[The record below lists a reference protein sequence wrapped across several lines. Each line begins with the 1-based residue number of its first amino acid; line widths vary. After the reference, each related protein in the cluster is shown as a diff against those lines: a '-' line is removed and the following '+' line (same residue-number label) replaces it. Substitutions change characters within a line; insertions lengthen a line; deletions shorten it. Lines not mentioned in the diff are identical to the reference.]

1 MFSSHE
7 RCLNHFK
14 KRLRT
19 DDELT
24 TKETVQNSWVPIFNV
39 GNAPILDSF
48 LQ

>member
-1 MFSSHE
+1 MFSSQE
-7 RCLNHFK
+7 RCCIHFK

-24 TKETVQNSWVPIFNV
+24 TKETVQNLWVPIFNV
-39 GNAPILDSF
+39 GHAPIHDSF